1 MNAVEMIKNRRSI
14 RKYKDEIVSRE
25 LIEEIVETSRFSPS
39 WANFQVARY
48 NFISDK
54 EIIARIAKEGVND
67 FIYNKATLENA
78 KNILVLSYVQG
89 KSGKLDLEKDD
100 FATSKSN
107 AWEMFDAG
115 IACQTFC
122 LAAFEKGVG
131 TCIFGVIDDKSIA
144 EIIDLPEGETV
155 ATLIT
160 FGYPD
165 ESVATSPR
173 KAVEEL
179 TRFK

>member
-1 MNAVEMIKNRRSI
+1 MNAVEMIKGRRSI
-14 RKYKDEIVSRE
+14 RKYKDEVVSNDV
-25 LIEEIVETSRFSPS
+25 LNEIVENSRFAPS

-54 EIIARIAKEGVND
+54 NIIARIAKEGVND
-67 FIYNKATLENA
+67 FVYNKATLENA

-89 KSGKLDLEKDD
+89 KSGKLDVEKDD

-122 LAAFEKGVG
+122 LSAYEKGIG

-144 EIIDLPEGETV
+144 EIIGLPADETV
-155 ATLIT
+155 ATVIT

-165 ESVATSPR
+165 EVVAPTTR
-173 KAVEEL
+173 KEVSEI
-179 TRFK
+179 TRFN